1 MTALIGVFTA
11 PHLFAGPDM
20 GSWGTREGEH
30 GKLEARLA
38 PRMMLADILH
48 LLNTVLGGRL
58 VYCKAMADQV
68 MD

>member
-20 GSWGTREGEH
+20 GSRGTREGRH
-30 GKLEARLA
+30 GKLEAGLA

-48 LLNTVLGGRL
+48 LLNTLLGGGL
-58 VYCKAMADQV
+58 VYIVQALTSRAF
-68 MD
+68 